1 MNVEIELKMRLV
13 DRAALEHRLRQR
25 GASRRSSVLETNIYF
40 DTQDLHLKAGD
51 RGLRL
56 RRTCCDDG
64 SSQSWLTYKGPRAH
78 GPFKSR
84 QEEELRLDDADAAE
98 RMLRGLGYI
107 AALTFEKKRDTWLL
121 NDCLVE
127 LDELP
132 LLGRFVEIEGPDEK
146 AVAAVRSKL
155 ELDDEPVEP
164 ESYIGLL
171 MNHLQEQGI
180 AERVIV
186 FDAAP

>member
-1 MNVEIELKMRLV
+1 MNIEIELKMRLV
-13 DRAALEHRLRQR
+13 DRPALEQRLGQL
-25 GASRRSSVLETNIYF
+25 GASRRSSVLETNTYF
-40 DTQDLHLKAGD
+40 DTPDLQLKTGD

-56 RRTCCDDG
+56 RRTRCDDG
-64 SSQSWLTYKGPRAH
+64 SNRSWLTYKGPRAH

-84 QEEELRLDDADAAE
+84 QEEELHIDDADAAE
-98 RMLRGLGYI
+98 RMLLGLGYV

-121 NDCLVE
+121 DDCLVE
-127 LDELP
+127 LDVLP
-132 LLGRFVEIEGPDEK
+132 LLGQFVEIEGPDEK

-155 ELDDEPVEP
+155 KLDDEPTET

-171 MNHLQEQGI
+171 MNHLQAEGI

-186 FDAAP
+186 FE